1 MKGIKIESG
10 KFLSIKTDYYVL
22 PVFEGRAGAAGEYE
36 NVMKTALAG
45 KKARKEFLKKTILCA
60 EIKGERKDV
69 FAVGLGKKQHL
80 TREKIRQAAGFVA
93 GEMKSLGAGS
103 YAVMPWADDPAGIK
117 AQAEG
122 HLLASY
128 IYPGIKNRKENV
140 KAPRVIMS
148 AVKNK
153 NNVRKIIAEVSK
165 ISGAVFG
172 ARDLMN
178 LPSNYATPSFIE
190 KKAREIAAQSGKIKI
205 KVISKQQAL
214 KMGMGGFYSVA
225 RGSDEPAKFIVL
237 EYRGGKKGERPVA
250 LVGKGITFDSGGISL
265 KPQASGAFK
274 IEDMK
279 YDMSGAAAVL
289 YALKAA
295 VGLNIKRNI
304 TAVIAATENLPSGN
318 AYKPG
323 DVIKTLSGITVEVIS
338 TDAEGRMVLADAIT
352 YAGMLKPDCII
363 DVATLTGGCVV
374 ALGHYATGLMTN
386 DRELGDILKTAGE
399 ESGDRVWELPL
410 WEEYGEQIKSGF
422 ADIKNVGGADGAAI
436 TAGRFLKEFAVDT
449 PWAHLDIAGSAYG
462 VKNKTYIPG
471 GVSAAG
477 VRLLVEFLKNFRD
490 KG

>member
-1 MKGIKIESG
+1 MKGIKIETG
-10 KFLSIKTDYYVL
+10 KFLSIKADYYVL
-22 PVFEGRAGAAGEYE
+22 PVFEGPAGAAGEHE
-36 NVMKTALAG
+36 SIIKKALAG
-45 KKARKEFLKKTILCA
+45 KKAGKEFLKKTILCA
-60 EIKGERKDV
+60 EINGERKDI
-69 FAVGLGKKQHL
+69 FAVGLGKKQRL
-80 TREKIRQAAGFVA
+80 TGEKIRQAAGFVT

-103 YAVMPWADDPAGIK
+103 YATVLWTEDGPGIR

-122 HLLASY
+122 HLLAAY
-128 IYPGIKNRKENV
+128 VYPGIKKKKESV
-140 KAPRVIMS
+140 KAPRIIINS
-148 AVKNK
+148 VKNK
-153 NNVRKIIAEVSK
+153 NRVRKIIAEVSK
-165 ISGAVFG
+165 ISEAVSG

-190 KKAREIAAQSGKIKI
+190 KKAGEIAAQSGKIKM

-237 EYRGGKKGERPVA
+237 EYKGGNKGEGPIA

-295 VGLNIKRNI
+295 AGLNIKRNI
-304 TAVIAATENLPSGN
+304 TVVIAATENLPSGN

-338 TDAEGRMVLADAIT
+338 TDAEGRLVLADAIT
-352 YAGMLKPDCII
+352 YAGGLKPDCVI

-374 ALGHYATGLMTN
+374 ALGHYATGLMAN
-386 DRELGDILKTAGE
+386 DGELGDVIKTAGE

-422 ADIKNVGGADGAAI
+422 ADIKNTGGADGAAI
-436 TAGRFLKEFAVDT
+436 TAGRFLKEFAGDI

-462 VKNKTYIPG
+462 VKNKTYIPD

-477 VRLLVEFLKNFRD
+477 VRLLVEFLKIFRG
-490 KG
+490 KR